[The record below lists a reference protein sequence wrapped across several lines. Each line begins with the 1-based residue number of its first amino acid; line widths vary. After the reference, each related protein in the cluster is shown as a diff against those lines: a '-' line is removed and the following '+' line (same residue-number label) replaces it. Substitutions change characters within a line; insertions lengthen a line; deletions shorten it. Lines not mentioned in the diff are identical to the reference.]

1 MPTDNTRKI
10 NHLLAPFS
18 FLYGLG
24 VRCRNQ
30 LFDWGLLPTEQF
42 PVPVLCIGN
51 LTVGGTGKTPH
62 TEYLIRLLQPT
73 YRIAVL
79 SRGYKRKTK
88 GFILADEHSTSWQ
101 IGDEPLQM
109 KRKFPMVTVAVDAD
123 RRNGIKRLLAL
134 PEKERP
140 EVILLDDAF
149 QHRYVTPS
157 FSILLTAYDRLFRW
171 DKLLPVGLLREP
183 ISGKRRAD
191 VVIVTKCKPDL
202 KPIEYRII
210 EEDMHLVAHQKVFF
224 TEISYDELIPV
235 FGNHKNRIHLS
246 DIRANDTCV
255 VVSGIASP
263 GSFYDE
269 IRKYPG
275 KVLSIQFPDHHDFSL
290 QDIKKIK
297 TTLDLIK
304 SERKFLIVT
313 EKDAARLVD
322 NKLVPEEWKDNLF
335 YLPIR
340 IKFDLDKGDEF
351 DDMILKH
358 ITTFYKNNIYR

>member
-1 MPTDNTRKI
+1 
-10 NHLLAPFS
+10 
-18 FLYGLG
+18 
-24 VRCRNQ
+24 
-30 LFDWGLLPTEQF
+30 
-42 PVPVLCIGN
+42 
-51 LTVGGTGKTPH
+51 
-62 TEYLIRLLQPT
+62 
-73 YRIAVL
+73 
-79 SRGYKRKTK
+79 
-88 GFILADEHSTSWQ
+88 
-101 IGDEPLQM
+101 
-109 KRKFPMVTVAVDAD
+109 
-123 RRNGIKRLLAL
+123 
-134 PEKERP
+134 
-140 EVILLDDAF
+140 
-149 QHRYVTPS
+149 
-157 FSILLTAYDRLFRW
+157 
-171 DKLLPVGLLREP
+171 
-183 ISGKRRAD
+183 
-191 VVIVTKCKPDL
+191 
-202 KPIEYRII
+202 
-210 EEDMHLVAHQKVFF
+210 MHLVAHQKVFF

-235 FGNHKNRIHLS
+235 FGNHKNRMHLS

-290 QDIKKIK
+290 QDVKKIK